1 MYAIKFTFL
10 SPSSNKVFIAGFS
23 LLAALNVSCAPYN
36 TKDDTPPGLPLP
48 RSSNQIIDFAGPEQ
62 LVMDFVQAVVGMKYR
77 RLILEPSDSRDALA
91 MVREFLGRE
100 PNNKALVKDLG
111 LEVD

>member
-1 MYAIKFTFL
+1 
-10 SPSSNKVFIAGFS
+10 
-23 LLAALNVSCAPYN
+23 
-36 TKDDTPPGLPLP
+36 
-48 RSSNQIIDFAGPEQ
+48 
-62 LVMDFVQAVVGMKYR
+62 MDFVQAVVGMKYR

-100 PNNKALVKDLG
+100 PNNKALLKDLG